1 MMKKRQRHL
10 LHDLEH
16 ELGREDP
23 TWVRQFEKTGPSSTS
38 WTRLILDA
46 SLGLSILIMAFG
58 LLLGLT
64 GVVGL
69 FGVAATAL
77 VAYKFRR

>member
-1 MMKKRQRHL
+1 MMNKRQRHL

-16 ELGREDP
+16 ELEREDP
-23 TWVRQFEKTGPSSTS
+23 TWFRQFGKTGPSSTPT
-38 WTRLILDA
+38 TRLLLDA
-46 SLGLSILIMAFG
+46 SLGFSVLIMAIG

-69 FGVAATAL
+69 FGMAATAL
-77 VAYKFRR
+77 VTYKFRR

>member
-1 MMKKRQRHL
+1 MKKRQRHL

-23 TWVRQFEKTGPSSTS
+23 TWVRQFEKTRPSSKS
-38 WTRLILDA
+38 PTRLILDA

-69 FGVAATAL
+69 FGMAATAL